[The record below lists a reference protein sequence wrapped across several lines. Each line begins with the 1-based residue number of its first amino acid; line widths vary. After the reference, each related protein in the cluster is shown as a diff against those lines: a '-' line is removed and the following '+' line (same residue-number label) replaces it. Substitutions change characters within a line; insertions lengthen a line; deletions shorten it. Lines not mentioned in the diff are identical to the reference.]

1 MQSIYAS
8 VLLMD
13 KQKSQKGSL
22 GCTKDKSTSCKETML
37 SLRRS
42 WLLYKNGKRSP
53 GRVAG
58 FQWVWGRRS
67 WKRSPKTTIV
77 TTWTRC
83 LKVVWWQ
90 GTLVYCP
97 SQWSLREIDSVQHS
111 PQILRVSLGLLQN
124 KNIKT
129 ERLLPT
135 ISTSLKLLLKK
146 AAQVHS
152 SAKLSS

>member
-1 MQSIYAS
+1 
-8 VLLMD
+8 MD
-13 KQKSQKGSL
+13 KQKSQKAFL
-22 GCTKDKSTSCKETML
+22 ECKKARSRSSWKVTML
-37 SLRRS
+37 SLHRS
-42 WLLYKNGKRSP
+42 WWLYKNGKRSP

-58 FQWVWGRRS
+58 FQWVCITGRRS

-77 TTWTRC
+77 TTLTRC
-83 LKVVWWQ
+83 LNVVWWQ

-135 ISTSLKLLLKK
+135 ISNSLKLLLKK